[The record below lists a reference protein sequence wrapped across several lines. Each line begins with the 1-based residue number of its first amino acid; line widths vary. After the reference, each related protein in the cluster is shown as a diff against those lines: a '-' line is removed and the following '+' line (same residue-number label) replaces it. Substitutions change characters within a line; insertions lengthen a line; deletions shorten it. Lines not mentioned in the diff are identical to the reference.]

1 MKQIMLSAAIAA
13 LTTLSGCATTSG
25 LDPVVDHSGFDDA
38 KTVTISPH
46 GNDCDSMVCTG
57 IGAQWSEA
65 HPDSVIL
72 IINVFNDTTAV
83 IDAKL
88 NIDGEV
94 VELGKTRGVTDLEVS
109 GAAGIYVRSSSKGF
123 ITSIDTVRRI
133 LDSKRTWL
141 RVSTPTGYLED
152 RIIDGSDDSKA
163 YHALKRFMSKV
174 DA

>member
-1 MKQIMLSAAIAA
+1 MFKRFSLIAGIA
-13 LTTLSGCATTSG
+13 FLAGCATTSG

-65 HPDSVIL
+65 HPNTVIL
-72 IINVFNDTTAV
+72 IVNVFNDTTAV

-88 NIDGEV
+88 NIDGELI
-94 VELGKTRGVTDLEVS
+94 ELSKTRGVTDLEVS
-109 GAAGIYVRSSSKGF
+109 GTAGIYVRRSSKGF
-123 ITSIDTVRRI
+123 VTSTETVRKI

-152 RIIDGSDDSKA
+152 PVIDGSADSKA
-163 YHALKRFMSKV
+163 YHALKRFMAEV